1 MLNSTV
7 LDVVVGLIFTFLAF
21 SLAVS
26 SIVEA
31 IASAWKWRSGTLLQ
45 GVQDLLN
52 DSTFTGLARDLYQH
66 ALINPRDPGT
76 AKTSGGMTNKPAYI
90 DAHQFA
96 DAFIDITKIA
106 GAAPGQINT
115 VINANVTNPQ
125 LNRLLMGIVDRTG
138 GTVYQMRQELAGW
151 FDNAMDRVGGAY
163 KRKTQAWSF
172 VIALIMAG
180 LLNVSAINVGQAM
193 WERPMLAKT
202 IAPQVKLDAKAA
214 RDQLGALAVLDVPIG
229 WNAKTTNEFL
239 TSWRGWFNFVAGW
252 LITAVATLFGA
263 PFWFDSLQQVIRLK
277 GSGPSPAEKTSNSA
291 AAA

>member
-7 LDVVVGLIFTFLAF
+7 LDVAIGLIFTFLAF

-31 IASAWKWRSGTLLQ
+31 IASGWKWRSATLLQ

-66 ALINPRDPGT
+66 ALIDPRDPGAAT
-76 AKTSGGMTNKPAYI
+76 TSGGMKNKPAYI

-96 DAFIDITKIA
+96 DAFIDITKMA
-106 GAAPGQINT
+106 EAAPVQIKDA
-115 VINANVTNPQ
+115 INANVKNAQ
-125 LNRLLMGIVDRTG
+125 LNRLLTGIVDRTG
-138 GTVYQMRQELAGW
+138 GKVYQIRQELAGW

-163 KRKTQAWSF
+163 KRKTQVWSF

-180 LLNVSAINVGQAM
+180 LLNVSAINVGRAM

-202 IAPQVKLDAKAA
+202 ISPQAKLDAKTA

-229 WNAKTTNEFL
+229 WNAKATNEFL
-239 TSWRGWFNFVAGW
+239 TSWGWFDFVAGW

-263 PFWFDSLQQVIRLK
+263 PFWFDSLQQIIRLK
-277 GSGPSPAEKTSNSA
+277 GTGPSPAEKTSNSGA
-291 AAA
+291 AA